1 MSVVK
6 RFVKNN
12 PFLFAT
18 MKKGLLY
25 VRYAQSLFETSP
37 YKGLQ
42 KKKSIIITGKIN
54 STLIFLNRFVP
65 REVIVNVARKLQELK
80 K

>member
-1 MSVVK
+1 MA
-6 RFVKNN
+6 
-12 PFLFAT
+12 LI
-18 MKKGLLY
+18 G
-25 VRYAQSLFETSP
+25 

-54 STLIFLNRFVP
+54 STLIFLNRLVP
-65 REVIVNVARKLQELK
+65 REVIVNIERKLQELK

>member
-42 KKKSIIITGKIN
+42 KKNFLDVVEIKKKDIIVILVIMIN
-54 STLIFLNRFVP
+54 HQSIFL
-65 REVIVNVARKLQELK
+65 ERKWHI
-80 K
+80 